1 MVPGQRAGSGKAA
14 AGFRGPRPSAGW
26 YGEWLVLVE
35 LLFCL
40 RADVRHGGIWLV
52 GGEVLEIGPD
62 ARVRG
67 LEIVMYSTRESNMV
81 AGRRRPSREP
91 RMGRLLRPRSA
102 PSLGIKPLI
111 LTTRLSS
118 DQDP

>member
-1 MVPGQRAGSGKAA
+1 MTFILLCYATSTGHDSHKIEFTAHGRA
-14 AGFRGPRPSAGW
+14 
-26 YGEWLVLVE
+26 V
-35 LLFCL
+35 
-40 RADVRHGGIWLV
+40 
-52 GGEVLEIGPD
+52 
-62 ARVRG
+62 
-67 LEIVMYSTRESNMV
+67 EIVMHSTRESNMV